1 MYYTEILEALQS
13 KNVRYLIIGGLA
25 VNLYGVPRVTQDV
38 DLIISTDRSNILRLI
53 SVLKSLGYVPRLP
66 VDPEKLADPDTVA
79 DWTKNKNMKAFS
91 FYNKKENYKVV
102 DIVLV
107 HPLNFESSFKN
118 KTVKKVKDV
127 KIFLA
132 SMDDL
137 VRTKEESGRPQDISD
152 IEMLKKLRKFL
163 EEEP

>member
-1 MYYTEILEALQS
+1 MYYTEILEALQTN
-13 KNVRYLIIGGLA
+13 KVRYLIIGGLA

-38 DLIISTDRSNILRLI
+38 DLIISTDHSNILRLL
-53 SVLKSLGYVPRLP
+53 SVLKKPGYVPRLP
-66 VDPEKLADPDTVA
+66 VDPEKLADPETVK

-91 FYNKKENYKVV
+91 FYNMKENYKVV

-107 HPLNFESSFKN
+107 HPLDFESSFKN
-118 KTVKKVKDV
+118 KTIKKVKDV
-127 KIFLA
+127 EIFLA

-137 VRTKEESGRPQDISD
+137 MRTKAESGRPQDISD